1 MTEYRY
7 PSEMIILAVTFLI
20 LAALLVIMAVPTF
33 CLAPALVLVFIA
45 MAYLSNQSHHRQI
58 MQQAQLVTPQNAPAL
73 ANAIETCKHRLD
85 EKDVEVFVLHTRERN
100 AYTFGIT
107 EPQVVVLYSSLLDIM
122 DEDEIK
128 FVVGHELGHVV
139 MGHTW
144 LNTIIGGMAGVPSSF
159 AVAVVITLVFR
170 AWNRACE
177 YSADRAGLLACG
189 NLNKAILAL
198 VEIVAGD
205 IRSQAQ
211 FQQALAAIDAED
223 DSFTGI
229 LSESL
234 SSHPMLIKRIK
245 ELQTFA
251 ASDEGKRAMAKRAG
265 K

>member
-1 MTEYRY
+1 MSEYRY
-7 PSEMIILAVTFLI
+7 PSEAIILAVTFL
-20 LAALLVIMAVPTF
+20 LLGGLLVLTAIPTF
-33 CLAPALVLVFIA
+33 CLAPALVIVFIA
-45 MAYLSNQSHHRQI
+45 MAYFSNQSHHRQI
-58 MQQAQLVTPQNAPAL
+58 MQQAQLVTPQSAPAL
-73 ANAIETCKHRLD
+73 ANAIETCKRRLD
-85 EKDVEVFVLHTRERN
+85 EKDVEVYVLNTRERN

-107 EPQVVVLYSSLLDIM
+107 EPQVVVIYSPLLTIM

-128 FVVGHELGHVV
+128 FVIGHELGHVV
-139 MGHTW
+139 LGHTW

-159 AVAVVITLVFR
+159 AVAVIITLIFR

-189 NLNKAILAL
+189 NLNKAVLAL

-205 IRSQAQ
+205 IRSQVQ
-211 FQQALAAIDAED
+211 FQNALAAIDAED

-245 ELQTFA
+245 ELQSYA